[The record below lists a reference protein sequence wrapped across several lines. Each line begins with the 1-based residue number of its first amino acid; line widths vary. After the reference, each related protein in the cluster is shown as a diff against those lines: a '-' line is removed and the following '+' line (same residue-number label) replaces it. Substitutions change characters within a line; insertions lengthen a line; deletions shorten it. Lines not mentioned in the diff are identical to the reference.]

1 MKSARDIRGLLYDGI
16 LSAESWN
23 EGMDALKD
31 AVGSLNFHQLTIDVQ
46 RGVVLESICSAT
58 DAQGVENYERHYA
71 LADERVPALMQLGQ
85 GQIMLDHEHFD
96 ARHIS
101 RSALYSDCLA
111 SMGMKHTMALMLRV
125 ENGVHQY
132 VGFMRQ
138 LDRPH
143 FSNHERDFAQ
153 RLMPDLTRATQ
164 LRDGAGHLARRAT
177 LGLAALDSLRQ
188 GIAVVDAQCCVH
200 YANAA
205 MERLIASP
213 RPLHVRKGRIGCV
226 DDAVHAQLLQLATAA
241 CARPAR
247 AGALILQGDG
257 AQQLAVAV
265 LPLQARHAWASVLRQ
280 APMALIVAT
289 KPGALA
295 DLDHSLVGEML
306 GLSPTEARLALLLV
320 AGKTLKDF
328 AVIQGCTWNTARS
341 HLTNL
346 LGKTGCRRQ
355 VELVQLLQ
363 ALQGV

>member
-1 MKSARDIRGLLYDGI
+1 
-16 LSAESWN
+16 
-23 EGMDALKD
+23 
-31 AVGSLNFHQLTIDVQ
+31 
-46 RGVVLESICSAT
+46 
-58 DAQGVENYERHYA
+58 
-71 LADERVPALMQLGQ
+71 
-85 GQIMLDHEHFD
+85 
-96 ARHIS
+96 
-101 RSALYSDCLA
+101 
-111 SMGMKHTMALMLRV
+111 MGMKHTMALMLRV

-164 LRDGAGHLARRAT
+164 LRDRTGHLARRAT

-257 AQQLAVAV
+257 RTGGVDPVSLAFLAGATSDFSDE
-265 LPLQARHAWASVLRQ
+265 LIGARFTIDNPNAS
-280 APMALIVAT
+280 
-289 KPGALA
+289 
-295 DLDHSLVGEML
+295 S
-306 GLSPTEARLALLLV
+306 SC
-320 AGKTLKDF
+320 
-328 AVIQGCTWNTARS
+328 GCGTS
-341 HLTNL
+341 FSI
-346 LGKTGCRRQ
+346 
-355 VELVQLLQ
+355 
-363 ALQGV
+363 